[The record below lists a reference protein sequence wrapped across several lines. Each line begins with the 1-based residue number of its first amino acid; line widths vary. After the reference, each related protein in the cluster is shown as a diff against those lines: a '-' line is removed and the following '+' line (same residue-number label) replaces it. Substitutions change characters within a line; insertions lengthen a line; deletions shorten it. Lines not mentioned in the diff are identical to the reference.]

1 MKMLK
6 VKAIVQWMVLLKRR
20 KIIMILINKVTA
32 QMNQMM
38 MMNHLLIWMT
48 TMIVL
53 CIKISLKKEMMLKRI
68 EMLSKKEDNTMIL

>member
-6 VKAIVQWMVLLKRR
+6 VKAIVQWMVLMKRR